1 MIKDLTK
8 LISSFSGFQTDEKE
22 CDFFYM
28 GKRVQKK
35 KISWTCT
42 ENYKIQLAGLTLKDI
57 ALDHLTELIELMG
70 KRFDTRLNQLQ
81 VWSRELAKAIHY

>member
-1 MIKDLTK
+1 MKKNVT
-8 LISSFSGFQTDEKE
+8 FSTWEREFK
-22 CDFFYM
+22 
-28 GKRVQKK
+28 KK
-35 KISWTCT
+35 KISWICT